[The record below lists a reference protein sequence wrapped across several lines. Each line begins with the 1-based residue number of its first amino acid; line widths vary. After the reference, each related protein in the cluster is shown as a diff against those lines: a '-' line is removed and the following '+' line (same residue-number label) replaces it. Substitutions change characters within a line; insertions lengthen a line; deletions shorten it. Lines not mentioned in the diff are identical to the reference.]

1 MVLKKEVFEYLE
13 GLKVKIRIFG
23 LIFLDDRGKNSQ
35 TLLDLEITPIKRREI
50 IAELKP
56 EDYSEGPLEDKMHG
70 ILPMWVFGRTVK
82 GKEIY
87 IKISMGQS
95 NRSAVCISFH
105 IAEHPLKY
113 PFKD

>member
-1 MVLKKEVFEYLE
+1 MASKKEVVEYLE
-13 GLKVKIRIFG
+13 GLKLKIRIFG

-35 TLLDLEITPIKRREI
+35 TLLDLEIAPIKRRDI
-50 IAELKP
+50 IAELKT

-70 ILPMWVFGRTVK
+70 ILPMWVFGKMVK

-95 NRSAVCISFH
+95 NRSSVCISFH
-105 IAEHPLKY
+105 IAEYPMKY